1 MALSLVISEIVNVKK
16 YRNLEITVR
25 GQSRSLKVVSV
36 DTLDMVSY
44 SNFVPKMQLFGDI
57 RLQKCRDLENRVRGS
72 VKVIEDVTI
81 RQSAYDFLLMFQ

>member
-44 SNFVPKMQLFGDI
+44 
-57 RLQKCRDLENRVRGS
+57 
-72 VKVIEDVTI
+72 
-81 RQSAYDFLLMFQ
+81 